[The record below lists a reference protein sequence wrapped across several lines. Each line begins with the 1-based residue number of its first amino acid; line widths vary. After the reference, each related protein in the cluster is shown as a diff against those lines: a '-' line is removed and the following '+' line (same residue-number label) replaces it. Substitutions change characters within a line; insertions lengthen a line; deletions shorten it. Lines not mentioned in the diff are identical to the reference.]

1 MSLVLALVLGL
12 PLSFIISRTR
22 IRGRRFFEFWLLF
35 PFFIPS
41 YLFAIAWVVL
51 ALPQVGIL
59 NRLPGL
65 GWINIYSFWG
75 LVWVTCNAYFPVIVN
90 TLSKSFS
97 DMDSSLEEA
106 ARICGASPAKVFFSI
121 TLPCQFSTIIG
132 AALVFLFITL
142 SSFGIPAII
151 GNPAK
156 LYVLTTQVFT
166 YSKMGGLKGTDQAFV
181 ISLWLIAFALSLT
194 FLGRK
199 LKDKHS
205 VPLMTGKA
213 TRPSLVDLGK
223 WEIPSQ
229 LYLCGLLFF
238 FILLPLGSLI
248 LSSFFSVAGSLQL
261 SNLSFRNY
269 EYLFQL
275 QEART
280 AILNSLTLSFLGGI
294 TCCGLG
300 LAIVFFS
307 HRSSHR
313 GRFWIEKISTLPFSI
328 PGTVLA
334 LSFIVSYGTGWGVKE
349 IGLLGTPFLI
359 FLAYVSK
366 DLAIAVQTLGPALN
380 QIDKSLEEA
389 GRIFGASPFRIM
401 DRILFPILF
410 PTLKNVF
417 FLCALPMF
425 SELTM
430 SVLLFGPGTETL
442 GTLIFQL
449 QDYASPLAACA
460 MASLLIISLGSGMLI
475 SRYFL
480 KGTK

>member
-1 MSLVLALVLGL
+1 MSNLISKKTYLSTWVIILAICVAPLLTMAFRLIPQPELFSTLYDSAVLKSLFVTLGVGSMSLVLALVLGL

-307 HRSSHR
+307 HRSS
-313 GRFWIEKISTLPFSI
+313 
-328 PGTVLA
+328 
-334 LSFIVSYGTGWGVKE
+334 
-349 IGLLGTPFLI
+349 
-359 FLAYVSK
+359 
-366 DLAIAVQTLGPALN
+366 
-380 QIDKSLEEA
+380 
-389 GRIFGASPFRIM
+389 
-401 DRILFPILF
+401 
-410 PTLKNVF
+410 
-417 FLCALPMF
+417 
-425 SELTM
+425 
-430 SVLLFGPGTETL
+430 
-442 GTLIFQL
+442 
-449 QDYASPLAACA
+449 
-460 MASLLIISLGSGMLI
+460 
-475 SRYFL
+475 
-480 KGTK
+480 